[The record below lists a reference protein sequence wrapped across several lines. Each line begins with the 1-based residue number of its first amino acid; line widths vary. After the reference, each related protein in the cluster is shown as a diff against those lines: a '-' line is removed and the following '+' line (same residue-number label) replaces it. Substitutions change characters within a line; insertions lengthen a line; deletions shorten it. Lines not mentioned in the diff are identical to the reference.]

1 MSVQDQSRV
10 RLTVKPNQRR
20 RRAEDCGELRKKGHE
35 YEQGVFCWC
44 WGTGGEK
51 EGGWGAEG
59 EVEEEEEGKEEL
71 RASTYW

>member
-35 YEQGVFCWC
+35 YEQGVFC
-44 WGTGGEK
+44 
-51 EGGWGAEG
+51 
-59 EVEEEEEGKEEL
+59 
-71 RASTYW
+71 